1 MLCSHGPR
9 SAQNKAEQTCICPLC
24 VNTHFPL
31 DRITT
36 FKTYYIIILSPFK
49 FSTFHNTYTLR
60 IRNFRSNMKHGPR
73 FPDKEPFLFEMSSC
87 FLGFYK
93 MQNYLLHVQS
103 WWRHL
108 PGVRVTGCMFAA
120 HCHQET
126 QQAASNTSIIIAIK
140 KKIK

>member
-1 MLCSHGPR
+1 MVCSHGPG

-24 VNTHFPL
+24 VDTHFPL

-36 FKTYYIIILSPFK
+36 FKTYYIIILCPFK
-49 FSTFHNTYTLR
+49 FCTFHNTYKLR

-87 FLGFYK
+87 FLGFCK

-103 WWRHL
+103 WWICLGYER
-108 PGVRVTGCMFAA
+108 
-120 HCHQET
+120 
-126 QQAASNTSIIIAIK
+126 QAARLQHIVTRKHNKLLQILLL
-140 KKIK
+140 